1 MTAALASRQHYTGI
15 FLYSFRTHAVDMP
28 LKKYK
33 KRRWE
38 IYFPSE
44 EFLERWKQQ
53 ARTAKMPL
61 SKWIFETVESRLA
74 EATINVGEIAK
85 DQEALR
91 DQNRA
96 LRKELENARAE
107 LERQKTEMFKLKH
120 EALLQPVPCGF
131 IQLSEK
137 IVDALKG
144 GGTWSSRE
152 LLKELDVSPND
163 IEAIQI
169 TTRQLQ
175 TLQDF
180 GLIQEGARGWRW
192 VG

>member
-1 MTAALASRQHYTGI
+1 
-15 FLYSFRTHAVDMP
+15 MP
-28 LKKYK
+28 LKKYNH
-33 KRRWE
+33 RRWE

-44 EFLERWKQQ
+44 EFLVKWKEQ
-53 ARTAKMPL
+53 AEAAKLPL
-61 SKWIFETVESRLA
+61 SKWIFETVESSLA
-74 EATINVGEIAK
+74 EDDISAGEIAK

-96 LRKELENARAE
+96 LRKELENTRAE
-107 LERQKTEMFKLKH
+107 LERLKTEMFKLKH
-120 EALLQPVPCGF
+120 DSLLQPVPSGF

-180 GLIQEGARGWRW
+180 GLIQEVARGWRW